1 MVVSHVPFPILR
13 RRSLHL
19 PFLCIL
25 FRRGG
30 GGAVSVSY
38 FLFSVPVFFSA
49 WGGPS
54 YAVYVTYST
63 VPEAIAAIQSID
75 GAVYEGRTLK
85 ASFGTTKYAH
95 LPPLYLA

>member
-1 MVVSHVPFPILR
+1 MVVSHVPFR
-13 RRSLHL
+13 
-19 PFLCIL
+19 FCGVALCS
-25 FRRGG
+25 FHSCVSCFVGG
-30 GGAVSVSY
+30 GLSLSHTSCSP
-38 FLFSVPVFFSA
+38 FSLFFSA